1 LDVGKV
7 ALSRQHFVLGSD
19 LLLAFEE
26 HEERKN
32 VEGKQLMYSNG
43 TKKLPFK
50 YSTYFS
56 SDGYNIELHLH

>member
-1 LDVGKV
+1 
-7 ALSRQHFVLGSD
+7 VLGSD